1 MTAAEELVRAGPA
14 GNAVSE
20 VAQLPPQTE
29 EESAR
34 PIEQVWRFFCSLR
47 LTLFNLL
54 ALFLGMIAGT
64 FVNPSNDSL
73 LNIEKA
79 FAGRPWV
86 LGAYRWFELY
96 DLFHSWW
103 FTALLLSLAL
113 NLVAC
118 SLERLPRIYYLVRYP
133 ERRLD
138 RVVGLRF
145 RVPSTA
151 SALTPD
157 AVAER
162 LRARRYT
169 VQVWGNPGPPGDG
182 RSPAG
187 AEQVGRS
194 QGPPGDGRSP
204 AGAEHVPAGAEHVG
218 RSPGPPGDGRSPA
231 GAEHVID
238 GFVFAERGRYAR
250 FGVWVVHI
258 SLLLILGGGVFGR
271 LTAFEGTSQVPQN
284 GGLTGSFIQRNPD
297 GTEFKHRL
305 VDQDGK
311 PFLVQCTD
319 FRLKEF
325 EPGRPKAFESDLVV
339 LEDEGGGEPGR
350 ELARATITVNHPLRY
365 GGLTFYQASY
375 AQLDEGMRAKLR
387 MTDRATGKPRDLMIG
402 AGETI
407 AAADGLTY
415 QPSEYNP
422 DFAGLGPALQL
433 QRSEDGRTSSF
444 WVFSRD
450 AGFDQR
456 NREDRFSF
464 SFERLAPLYATGLQ
478 IARDPS
484 TPVIYTGCILLFIGI
499 GIAFYTSHKRVWA
512 QVAGGRIALGGA
524 SHRNAEGFSQEF
536 DALCEELGVQ
546 RPQRAAA

>member
-1 MTAAEELVRAGPA
+1 MSSAAEELVPAGPA

-29 EESAR
+29 EESHLV
-34 PIEQVWRFFCSLR
+34 IEQVWRFFCSLR
-47 LTLFNLL
+47 LTLVNLL
-54 ALFLGMIAGT
+54 LLFLSMIAGT

-73 LNIEKA
+73 ANIEKA
-79 FAGRPWV
+79 FANRPYV
-86 LGAYRWFELY
+86 LGAYRYFELY

-103 FTALLLSLAL
+103 FTALLTSLAL

-145 RVPSTA
+145 KAPAVQSSLSAPQVVEKLQGLGYRVVES
-151 SALTPD
+151 
-157 AVAER
+157 
-162 LRARRYT
+162 
-169 VQVWGNPGPPGDG
+169 
-182 RSPAG
+182 
-187 AEQVGRS
+187 
-194 QGPPGDGRSP
+194 
-204 AGAEHVPAGAEHVG
+204 
-218 RSPGPPGDGRSPA
+218 
-231 GAEHVID
+231 D

-250 FGVWVVHI
+250 FGVWVVHL

-271 LTAFEGTSQVPQN
+271 LTAFEGTAQVPQN
-284 GGLTGSFIQRNPD
+284 GGIASGFIQRNPD
-297 GTEFKHRL
+297 GSEFKHRL
-305 VDQDGK
+305 VDEEGR

-339 LEDEGGGEPGR
+339 FEDQGSREPGR

-375 AQLDEGMRAKLR
+375 SQLDESQRAKVRLF
-387 MTDRATGKPRDLMIG
+387 DNATGKSRDLMVG

-407 AAADGLTY
+407 DAAQGLTY
-415 QPSEYNP
+415 QLTDYSP
-422 DFAGLGPALQL
+422 DFAGMGPAV
-433 QRSEDGRTSSF
+433 RVERNEDGRLASF
-444 WVFSRD
+444 YVFAKD
-450 AGFDQR
+450 PDFDRR
-456 NREDRFSF
+456 NRADRFSF

-484 TPVIYTGCILLFIGI
+484 TPVIYTGCFLLFLGI
-499 GIAFYTSHKRVWA
+499 GIAFYTSHKRIWA
-512 QVAGGRIALGGA
+512 QIGDGKLALGGA
-524 SHRNAEGFSQEF
+524 SHRNAEGFSREF
-536 DALCEELGVQ
+536 DEI
-546 RPQRAAA
+546 RATLS

>member
-1 MTAAEELVRAGPA
+1 MSAAEGLVPAGPA

-20 VAQLPPQTE
+20 VAQLPAQTE
-29 EESAR
+29 EESALA
-34 PIEQVWRFFCSLR
+34 IEKVWRFFCSLR
-47 LTLFNLL
+47 LTLFNML

-73 LNIEKA
+73 SNIEKA
-79 FAGRPWV
+79 FAGRPGV
-86 LGAYRWFELY
+86 LAVYRWFELY

-145 RVPSTA
+145 RVPSTE
-151 SALTPD
+151 SALSPD
-157 AVAER
+157 DVAQK
-162 LRARRYT
+162 LQARKFK
-169 VQVWGNPGPPGDG
+169 VQVT
-182 RSPAG
+182 
-187 AEQVGRS
+187 
-194 QGPPGDGRSP
+194 
-204 AGAEHVPAGAEHVG
+204 
-218 RSPGPPGDGRSPA
+218 
-231 GAEHVID
+231 D

-258 SLLLILGGGVFGR
+258 SLLLVLGGGVFGR

-284 GGLTGSFIQRNPD
+284 GGVTTSFIQRNPD

-305 VDQDGK
+305 VDPDGK
-311 PFLVQCTD
+311 AFLVQCTD

-325 EPGRPKAFESDLVV
+325 EPGRPKAFESDLIVF
-339 LEDEGGGEPGR
+339 EDLGGGEPGR

-387 MTDRATGKPRDLMIG
+387 MTDRATGMPRDLMVG

-407 AAADGLTY
+407 QAAEGLAY
-415 QPSEYNP
+415 QPIEYNP

-433 QRSEDGRTSSF
+433 QRSEDGRANTF

-456 NREDRFSF
+456 NRGDRFSF

-478 IARDPS
+478 VARDPS
-484 TPVIYTGCILLFIGI
+484 TPVIYTGCILLFLGI
-499 GIAFYTSHKRVWA
+499 GIAFYTSHKRIWA
-512 QVAGGRIALGGA
+512 QVTPGRIALGGA

-536 DALCEELGVQ
+536 DALCEELGLL
-546 RPQRAAA
+546 RPPPQRAAA